1 MDRNLRIRMLLE
13 AADKVTKPLRNIA
26 QGSSRTAQ
34 ALKATRDRL
43 KEIERAQADVAGF
56 RQLKT
61 GLRSTETEL
70 SAAQTRVAEL
80 ARAMAAAETPTK
92 KLAADFAK
100 AKREAA
106 TLKTEHAAQ
115 SAELQTV
122 RERMNA
128 AGAATAGLVGH
139 ERNLRTAAARTNQ
152 ELAEQERR
160 LTEVNGR
167 ASRFAAGREAFDK
180 MQGRAANMA
189 IGGAASI
196 GTGMSM
202 ARPMIAGVKE
212 AQAFQSGMTDIAQKA
227 NMTRAAAE
235 KMGAGL
241 LVASRAANQ
250 MPAALQEGVDALAG
264 FGLDPAKA
272 AAMMKPIG
280 RAATAYKAEIQ
291 DLSRAAFA
299 VNDNLKVPIE
309 QTGRVIDVMATAG
322 KAGAFEIK
330 DMAQYFPA
338 LTAGYQALGQKG
350 VPAVADLAAALQIAR
365 KGAGDAAS
373 AATNVENVIQK
384 MASPTTIKKF
394 AKFGIDLPN
403 ALKKAYADGKTP
415 LEAIAELTN
424 KALGGDLSKI
434 GFLFEDMQVQ
444 QGLRPL
450 IQNLQEYRRIRAEA
464 GGARGTADRDF
475 AGRMKDSA
483 EQSKRLAVNARTL
496 GIVMGT
502 QLLPFVNAVT
512 SKLNDF
518 ASWLGA
524 AAQKH
529 PLLTKVTIIS
539 AAAIA
544 ALFVVLGGA
553 AIAVA
558 AIMGPIAIM
567 NAGLI
572 AMGVAG
578 GIASIGL
585 LPIIGTVA
593 AVVAGVAL
601 LGAAAYLIYN
611 NWSAITGF
619 FSGIWSGVKAIFA
632 GGLSGIL
639 QSILYLDGYVIGAL
653 INLGSRAFSWLTTQL
668 PSLLS
673 SGFATA
679 WRAFKAAMQFAFFEL
694 PAMFVNL
701 GSMIVQGIV
710 NGIKGAPGALW
721 RAAKGLA
728 NSMSDGFK
736 AGAGIHS
743 PSRVFMRLGG
753 YIVEGLTNG
762 IADEEHAPVRRLDG
776 LSRRMAAA
784 IAIGT
789 AAPAFAVAGN
799 AATAGA
805 GSHGQVGARAGSGV
819 HYEVH
824 IHAAPGQD
832 EKKLADLFER
842 KIIELERRHAAARR
856 SSFADTP
863 DWNDA

>member
-13 AADKVTKPLRNIA
+13 AADKVTKPLRDIA

-100 AKREAA
+100 AKREAT

-139 ERNLRTAAARTNQ
+139 ERNLRTAAESTNQ

-160 LTEVNGR
+160 LTEVSGR
-167 ASRFAAGREAFDK
+167 ARRFAAGREAFDK

-272 AAMMKPIG
+272 VAMMKPIG

-450 IQNLQEYRRIRAEA
+450 IQNLKEYRRIRAEA
-464 GGARGTADRDF
+464 GGAKGTADADF
-475 AGRMKDSA
+475 AERMKDSA
-483 EQSKRLAVNARTL
+483 EQSKRLAINMRTL
-496 GIVMGT
+496 GTTMGT

-512 SKLNDF
+512 VKLNDF
-518 ASWLGA
+518 ANWVGA
-524 AAQKH
+524 AAQRH
-529 PLLTKVTIIS
+529 PLLTRVVIIS

-544 ALFVVLGGA
+544 ALFVILGGA

-578 GIASIGL
+578 GTASIGL

-593 AVVAGVAL
+593 LVVAGIGL
-601 LGAAAYLIYN
+601 LAAAAYLIYAK
-611 NWSAITGF
+611 WGPITAW
-619 FSGIWSGVKAIFA
+619 FSGLWEAVKATVANALAWFSTIPTRF
-632 GGLSGIL
+632 GEIGRNIILGLKSGL
-639 QSILYLDGYVIGAL
+639 MSAFPLLTAAIGMVANML
-653 INLGSRAFSWLTTQL
+653 PGHTQKKL
-668 PSLLS
+668 
-673 SGFATA
+673 
-679 WRAFKAAMQFAFFEL
+679 E
-694 PAMFVNL
+694 
-701 GSMIVQGIV
+701 
-710 NGIKGAPGALW
+710 IK
-721 RAAKGLA
+721 
-728 NSMSDGFK
+728 
-736 AGAGIHS
+736 S
-743 PSRVFMRLGG
+743 PSRVFARIGG
-753 YIVEGLTNG
+753 HVMAGLSNG
-762 IADEEHAPVRRLDG
+762 IAAGAGGPVRHLDR
-776 LSRRMAAA
+776 LSRDMTAA
-784 IAIGT
+784 IALGS
-789 AAPAFAVAGN
+789 AAPAFAVAGGS
-799 AATAGA
+799 AAAA
-805 GSHGQVGARAGSGV
+805 AGSGGQIASTAAPV
-819 HYEVH
+819 TIHV
-824 IHAAPGQD
+824 HAAPGQSPVD
-832 EKKLADLFER
+832 IAKAVRAEWDKLHRER
-842 KIIELERRHAAARR
+842 AASRR